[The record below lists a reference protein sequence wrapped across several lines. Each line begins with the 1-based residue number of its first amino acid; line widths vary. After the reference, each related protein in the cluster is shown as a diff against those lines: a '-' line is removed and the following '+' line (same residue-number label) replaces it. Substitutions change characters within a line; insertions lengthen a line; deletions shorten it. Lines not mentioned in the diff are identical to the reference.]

1 MSSLMKAAAGVCLAA
16 LLTALGAAGAEAT
29 PAPTGNQKPVQIVFV
44 LDTTGSMARL
54 IEGAKRKIW
63 SIATT
68 ILDENPDAEVQMGL
82 VAYRDIGDEYVTKTF
97 PLTKDIQGL
106 YADLLSLQARGGGDW
121 PESVNEALYLAVAKT
136 NWDNRP
142 FVDRIVFLVGD
153 APPHMDYEQDRKYQE
168 SLEIARKSGII
179 VNAVQAG
186 GARDTERVWRS
197 IAQLGHGRYLPI
209 PQDGGKVVLI
219 ETPYDREIIELQIE
233 INRTIVPYGS
243 PEQQGGIRMKA
254 EVSGGAPAPVS
265 SEMAKYVNRAG
276 KGKDA
281 VTGEGD
287 LVADIANGRKELS
300 GVKEAELPAELRRL
314 PPEGRAA
321 AIEERS
327 KRRTELAARMDTLVK
342 QRDAYVAKQGAASKP
357 AELVRRRRE
366 GDAARPDEEVRRD
379 EGSPRLSTLFDRGS
393 KRKKRSAIHLSPLA
407 GRGPPKAASLRSR
420 RG

>member
-1 MSSLMKAAAGVCLAA
+1 MSFLSTLAKASAGACLAVFAGVPFAPVADAA
-16 LLTALGAAGAEAT
+16 
-29 PAPTGNQKPVQIVFV
+29 PVSNQKPVQVVFV
-44 LDTTGSMARL
+44 LDTTGSMTNL

-106 YADLLSLQARGGGDW
+106 YADLLSLKARGGGDW

-136 NWDNRP
+136 EWDNRP

-168 SLEIARKSGII
+168 SLEIARKSGVI

-186 GARDTERVWRS
+186 GARDTERVWRT

-209 PQDGGKVVLI
+209 PQDGGKVVVI

-233 INRTIVPYGS
+233 INRTILPYGLA
-243 PEQQGGIRMKA
+243 PRQGAIRSKA
-254 EVSGGAPAPVS
+254 EAGVAAPAPVS
-265 SEMAKYVNRAG
+265 SEMAKYINRAG
-276 KGKDA
+276 KGRDA

-287 LVADIANGRKELS
+287 LVGDIAAGRQQLS
-300 GVKEAELPAELRRL
+300 GVKEEELPEELRRL

-321 AIEERS
+321 AIDERS
-327 KRRTELAARMDTLVK
+327 RRRAELAARMDALVK
-342 QRDAYVAKQGAASKP
+342 QRDVYVAKQA
-357 AELVRRRRE
+357 V
-366 GDAARPDEEVRRD
+366 
-379 EGSPRLSTLFDRGS
+379 
-393 KRKKRSAIHLSPLA
+393 LSPKPQDSFDAVVKETL
-407 GRGPPKAASLRSR
+407 RGQMKK
-420 RG
+420 

>member
-54 IEGAKRKIW
+54 IEGAKRKIR

-106 YADLLSLQARGGGDW
+106 PRSSLAPGEGRRRLAK
-121 PESVNEALYLAVAKT
+121 SVNEALYLAVAKT

-186 GARDTERVWRS
+186 GARDTSASGARS
-197 IAQLGHGRYLPI
+197 R
-209 PQDGGKVVLI
+209 
-219 ETPYDREIIELQIE
+219 
-233 INRTIVPYGS
+233 
-243 PEQQGGIRMKA
+243 
-254 EVSGGAPAPVS
+254 S
-265 SEMAKYVNRAG
+265 S
-276 KGKDA
+276 
-281 VTGEGD
+281 VT
-287 LVADIANGRKELS
+287 
-300 GVKEAELPAELRRL
+300 
-314 PPEGRAA
+314 AA
-321 AIEERS
+321 TCQF
-327 KRRTELAARMDTLVK
+327 RRTAAR
-342 QRDAYVAKQGAASKP
+342 SC
-357 AELVRRRRE
+357 
-366 GDAARPDEEVRRD
+366 
-379 EGSPRLSTLFDRGS
+379 
-393 KRKKRSAIHLSPLA
+393 
-407 GRGPPKAASLRSR
+407 
-420 RG
+420 